1 MLASAAAAVIFGTCC
16 TARIGEISGANGG
29 AAAMGALLAR
39 RPRRRFGVADKKMRW
54 LIRTAQREGE
64 RDER

>member
-1 MLASAAAAVIFGTCC
+1 MAAAYLPDRLASAAAAVIFGTCC

-39 RPRRRFGVADKKMRW
+39 QPPAADS
-54 LIRTAQREGE
+54 E
-64 RDER
+64 

>member
-1 MLASAAAAVIFGTCC
+1 MAAAYLPDRLASAAAVIFGTCC

-39 RPRRRFGVADKKMRW
+39 QPPAADS
-54 LIRTAQREGE
+54 E
-64 RDER
+64 

>member
-1 MLASAAAAVIFGTCC
+1 MLASSAAVIFGTCC

-39 RPRRRFGVADKKMRW
+39 PRRRVGVADKKMRW